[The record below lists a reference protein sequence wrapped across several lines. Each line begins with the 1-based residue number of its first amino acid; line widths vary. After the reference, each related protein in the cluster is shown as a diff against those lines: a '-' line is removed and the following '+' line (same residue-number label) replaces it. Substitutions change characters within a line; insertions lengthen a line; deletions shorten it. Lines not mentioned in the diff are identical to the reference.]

1 MRKGFGLLVLPL
13 LLLSTAHAQSGKVTY
28 VYTDP
33 QGTPLAEADANGNI
47 TATFDYKPYGSQV
60 LGSPSSGPGYTGHV
74 NDSDTGLVYM
84 QHRYYDPIV
93 GRFMSRDAMPPKP
106 GDLDYINRY
115 AYVGD
120 NPVIRT
126 DPFGDYICNG
136 SDSQCG
142 SVKQA
147 LGDVQKAE
155 GYYAQGSQGQK
166 LLAAVLKF
174 YGKEGEKN
182 GVNVGFGGANNNNA
196 MTETKG
202 KEADITFNLA
212 NIHDTG
218 RNAGTTPRVE
228 LAVAV
233 AHEGQ
238 HGIDGQFF
246 GRPFNK
252 AQWRQTEYKAFTT
265 QSYINEAF
273 NKTSPYS
280 LWEHGWKE
288 SSTTDWFRDSAANFN
303 ADWTVYGNGAS
314 Y

>member
-1 MRKGFGLLVLPL
+1 MRKGFGSLVLPL
-13 LLLSTAHAQSGKVTY
+13 LLLSTVHAQPGKVTY

-47 TATFDYKPYGSQV
+47 TATFDYKPYGAQV
-60 LGSPSSGPGYTGHV
+60 LGNPSSGPAYAGHV
-74 NDSDTGLVYM
+74 NDLDIGLVYM
-84 QHRYYDPIV
+84 QHRYYDQAI

-120 NPVIRT
+120 NPVMRT

-142 SVKQA
+142 SIKRA
-147 LGDVQKAE
+147 LGDVRKAE
-155 GYYAQGSQGQK
+155 GHYAQGSQGKK

-174 YGKEGEKN
+174 YGKEGERN
-182 GVNVGFGGANNNNA
+182 GVNVGFGSANNNNA
-196 MTETKG
+196 NTETKG
-202 KEADITFNLA
+202 KETNITFNLA

-228 LAVAV
+228 LAAAV

-238 HGIDGQFF
+238 HGVDGQFF
-246 GRPFNK
+246 GRPISK
-252 AQWRQTEYKAFTT
+252 MTWRQTEYNAFTT

-288 SSTTDWFRDSAANFN
+288 NEVSDWFRDSAANFN
-303 ADWTVYGNGAS
+303 ADWTVYGNGAK
-314 Y
+314 